1 MEMVSITPLCVATLL
16 ATCNPST
23 TEIAT
28 TEGDSVQQSTYDS
41 VDSQQLLE
49 WFEREAAISSLSNPR
64 SVLKPEVVDFLIG
77 YQEYQEEQERL
88 AELERQRIA
97 EEQAR
102 LEEQRRQE
110 ELARLERERI
120 ANEFPN
126 KGYRQT
132 YYSVAVDEWNH
143 CT

>member
-23 TEIAT
+23 TKIAT
-28 TEGDSVQQSTYDS
+28 TVGDSVQQSTYDS
-41 VDSQQLLE
+41 VDSKQLSEWLE
-49 WFEREAAISSLSNPR
+49 KEAMASSLYNPR
-64 SVLKPEVVDFLIG
+64 NVLKPEVVNYLVG

-110 ELARLERERI
+110 QI
-120 ANEFPN
+120 
-126 KGYRQT
+126 RQQV
-132 YYSVAVDEWNH
+132 VAILLLM
-143 CT
+143 